1 MQSSL
6 PQTIDIDS
14 FKQNL
19 HNSLKKTTYK
29 TIKIPKNTNIYVTG
43 DNSNLVYVIENG
55 IVKLLFLSPEGK
67 ECLLAIY
74 SLGDIFG
81 ELAGER
87 MEIAKTMT
95 NSQLKGIPIAEF
107 FEHLGK
113 EDLLKGFVKYLALR
127 VAQQQQVIASLAT
140 VDSEKRLG
148 NTLLQ
153 LAENI
158 GKKYPYGTVIEFK
171 ISHEELSKMIG
182 ATRPR
187 TSMFMHKFRR
197 LGLITLIE
205 QHYISINEQTLSDYL
220 TQNP

>member
-1 MQSSL
+1 MQRSL
-6 PQTIDIDS
+6 SQTTEINS

-19 HNSLKKTTYK
+19 RNSLKKTTYK
-29 TIKIPKNTNIYVTG
+29 TIKIAKNANIYITG
-43 DNSNLVYVIENG
+43 DKSDLVYIIENG

-67 ECLLAIY
+67 ECLLSIH
-74 SLGDIFG
+74 SIGDIFG

-87 MEIAKTMT
+87 METAMTMT

-153 LAENI
+153 LAKNI
-158 GKKYPYGTVIEFK
+158 GKKYSYGTVLELK
-171 ISHEELSKMIG
+171 LSHEELSKMIG